1 MNMNGI
7 DPHSLF
13 SIFEQGDEEVYKE
26 HGVEDTLKNP
36 YVLMGMV
43 LKGIENYYMMDI
55 MYSRQYPEHYKNVKA
70 SVKFKYFNKLYSYL
84 KRIDSTKFE
93 TIYKIGESF
102 EKDEALGG
110 MDVLRF
116 YFEELEHYEKCAVI
130 KRFQDLLRETLVEN
144 VLVPKLI

>member
-1 MNMNGI
+1 
-7 DPHSLF
+7 
-13 SIFEQGDEEVYKE
+13 
-26 HGVEDTLKNP
+26 
-36 YVLMGMV
+36 
-43 LKGIENYYMMDI
+43 MMDI
-55 MYSRQYPEHYKNVKA
+55 MYSRQYPEHYKNVKV

-102 EKDEALGG
+102 EKDEVLGG
-110 MDVLRF
+110 MDILRI

-130 KRFQDLLRETLVEN
+130 KRFQDLLRETLVES